1 MYHDT
6 QVLVLLEWLEADSLK
21 EQKRSVKMAFFT
33 LKGRIAFFIT
43 IEVQATLKPLVSNRE
58 NTKLETIQTHL
69 FTLSTQNCTLFF
81 LAFFCLRKKPSHLK
95 MLLFAHF
102 LQQLLCA
109 PKYHS
114 ICRLF

>member
-69 FTLSTQNCTLFF
+69 FTLSTQNCILFF
-81 LAFFCLRKKPSHLK
+81 SCILLLEKKAFTFKDVVICSF
-95 MLLFAHF
+95 FATVIV
-102 LQQLLCA
+102 C
-109 PKYHS
+109 S
-114 ICRLF
+114 